1 MKPTELRI
9 VTLILLVVL
18 GASEALLAHNVLYT
32 EGEIM
37 QGLYWILVWFNLPLL
52 AIALWKPRWGLWGG
66 LTLAALLLPWQTSAN
81 RKVAQIHEEVIHII
95 RFVESKQETSG
106 DYPVTL
112 ADYEYR
118 RDWVERHIAYEP
130 EDGAYQLTYFANDDS
145 ISYWY
150 TPELGFDYYPD

>member
-95 RFVESKQETSG
+95 RFVESKQET
-106 DYPVTL
+106 
-112 ADYEYR
+112 
-118 RDWVERHIAYEP
+118 
-130 EDGAYQLTYFANDDS
+130 
-145 ISYWY
+145 
-150 TPELGFDYYPD
+150 

>member
-1 MKPTELRI
+1 
-9 VTLILLVVL
+9 
-18 GASEALLAHNVLYT
+18 
-32 EGEIM
+32 
-37 QGLYWILVWFNLPLL
+37 
-52 AIALWKPRWGLWGG
+52 PRWGLWGG

>member
-32 EGEIM
+32 EGEII

-95 RFVESKQETSG
+95 RFVESKQETNG

-118 RDWVERHIAYEP
+118 RDWVARHVAYEA
-130 EDGAYQLTYFANDDS
+130 EDGAYQLAYFANDDS

-150 TPELGFDYYPD
+150 TPESGFDYYPD

>member
-1 MKPTELRI
+1 MKSTELRI

-32 EGEIM
+32 EGEII

-52 AIALWKPRWGLWGG
+52 AIALWKPRLGLWGG

-95 RFVESKQETSG
+95 RFVESKQETNG

-118 RDWVERHIAYEP
+118 RDWVERHIAYEA
-130 EDGAYQLTYFANDDS
+130 EDGAYQLTYFANDNS

-150 TPELGFDYYPD
+150 TPESGFDYYPD

>member
-1 MKPTELRI
+1 MKPPELRI

-32 EGEIM
+32 EGEII

-52 AIALWKPRWGLWGG
+52 AIALWEPRWGLWGG

-95 RFVESKQETSG
+95 RFVESKQETNG

-118 RDWVERHIAYEP
+118 RDWVARHIAYEA
-130 EDGAYQLTYFANDDS
+130 EDGAYQLAYFANDDS

-150 TPELGFDYYPD
+150 TPESGFDYYPD